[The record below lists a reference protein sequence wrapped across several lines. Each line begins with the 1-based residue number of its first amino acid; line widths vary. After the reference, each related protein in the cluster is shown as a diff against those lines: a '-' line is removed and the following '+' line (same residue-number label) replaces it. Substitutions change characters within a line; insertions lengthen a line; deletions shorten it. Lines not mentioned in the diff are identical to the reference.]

1 MIPFIK
7 KQPNVNLEFLVCRL
21 LERASAQNSGGLTE
35 NKRLED
41 ITSATSV
48 ARQVL
53 IYVPTSSV
61 ALVTNMLGTL
71 L

>member
-35 NKRLED
+35 NERLED
-41 ITSATSV
+41 ITGEALPKDELE
-48 ARQVL
+48 L
-53 IYVPTSSV
+53 I
-61 ALVTNMLGTL
+61 
-71 L
+71 